1 MRLPTA
7 IWKMFTVD
15 MIRPL
20 EKQFYEFMDTH
31 YPEIGREIKT
41 TGKLDD
47 ATEEKNFVP
56 LSRTSKEAREIIK

>member
-1 MRLPTA
+1 MSDTKYCLLYTS
-7 IWKMFTVD
+7 
-15 MIRPL
+15 L

-47 ATEEKNFVP
+47 ATEEKLRAAIEDF
-56 LSRTSKEAREIIK
+56 KEEARESSSR